1 MAENQNFENLT
12 PEEAWERMTIADMC
26 KAAGGRC
33 SIANR

>member
-1 MAENQNFENLT
+1 MPETQNQELLT